1 MPSPL
6 PESDRNDARTGSD
19 PDAAP
24 RPLDDATL
32 LALWER
38 GSHMTGRKR
47 TELVLSAAYPNLKSP
62 GSLTLGEA
70 NKRLIR
76 LRVANFG
83 PGFRF
88 VDKCPDC
95 GEGVEFSVDADAIL
109 QPPKVPTEIDDRR
122 HTLEHGEW
130 SAHYRL
136 LRLADWRDDLAE
148 ITDTPEAAARSLLE
162 PTLFK
167 ATKAGES
174 VALADIPE
182 EVLEAL
188 SEAQAEADP
197 WAEIEF
203 ALNCPK
209 CETAWQSRFDP
220 ADYFVRELAA
230 SARRILTQ
238 IHKIASAYGWTESTI
253 LALSLERRAAYLQ
266 LIDEHADTAWGNGP
280 ATQYRRGG
288 TD

>member
-6 PESDRNDARTGSD
+6 PESDRNDAHPGSD
-19 PDAAP
+19 PNAAP
-24 RPLDDATL
+24 RPLDDAAL
-32 LALWER
+32 LLLWGR
-38 GSHMTGRKR
+38 GSHMTGRER
-47 TELVLSAAYPNLKSP
+47 TELVLRAAYPNLKNP

-83 PGFRF
+83 PGFHF

-95 GEGVEFSVDADAIL
+95 GEGVEFSIDADAIL
-109 QPPKVPTEIDDRR
+109 QPPKGPTETDDRT

-130 SAHYRL
+130 SVRYRL
-136 LRLADWRDDLAE
+136 LRLVDWRDDLAE
-148 ITDTPEAAARSLLE
+148 SADTPEAAARRLLE

-167 ATKAGES
+167 ATKTGES
-174 VALADIPE
+174 VALADLPE

-188 SEAQAEADP
+188 SEAQADADP

-230 SARRILTQ
+230 SARRILAQ
-238 IHKIASAYGWTESTI
+238 IHKIASAYGWTEDTI
-253 LALSLERRAAYLQ
+253 LALSPERRATYLQ
-266 LIDEHADTAWGNGP
+266 LIDEYADAAWGDGP

-288 TD
+288 D